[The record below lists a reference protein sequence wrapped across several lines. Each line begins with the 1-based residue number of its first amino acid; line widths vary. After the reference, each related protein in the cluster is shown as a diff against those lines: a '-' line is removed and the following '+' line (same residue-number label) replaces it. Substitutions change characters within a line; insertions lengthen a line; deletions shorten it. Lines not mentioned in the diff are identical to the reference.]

1 MKPLT
6 SSIRRQLLSWLLVP
20 IITLWVV
27 SAAITYIL
35 AIDFANNAY
44 DSALLDSAR
53 AVSSRLVFKATATTV
68 DLPPAAQEILKW
80 NAKDDFFYQVLT
92 SKGKL
97 ISGDDDVPEPVWGEL
112 TKQASFRDEKINS
125 HEVRIVSLQ
134 IPIPDKPNNDFIVV
148 QVAETLQGREEL
160 IDNIILGVV
169 VPQLIL
175 IILAT
180 LAVWFGV
187 ARGLRPLKEL
197 QVAVASRSPSDL
209 RPLVAD
215 SAPKEVKP
223 LVNEINQLLDRLR
236 EDREAQKRFVANAAH
251 QLRTPLAGLKTQTEL
266 AERYKDP
273 AELKHSLRQIRTSA
287 DRATRLVQQL
297 LALARVEPAA
307 YKSTRREPV
316 DINGIARDATTELV
330 PQAIQKSID
339 LGFEGLATSRLV
351 LGESG
356 SLHEMCIN
364 LIENAILYT
373 QSGGKVTVRV
383 ADLERTSLVVEDN
396 GPGIPEAERER
407 VFERFYRPLGNGVD
421 GSGLGLAIVREIAD
435 AHGAVVTISGGPD
448 GVGTAFSVQF
458 PAPGSAS
465 AIPATGTATPPVRPS
480 ETQFSRI

>member
-6 SSIRRQLLSWLLVP
+6 SSIRRQLLTWLLVP

-27 SAAITYIL
+27 SAGITYIL

-53 AVSSRLVFKATATTV
+53 AVSSRLVFKPTGTIV

-97 ISGDDDVPEPVWGEL
+97 ISGDDDVPDPVWAEL
-112 TKQASFRDEKINS
+112 TKQASFRDSLINR
-125 HEVRIVSLQ
+125 HDVRIVSLQ

-169 VPQLIL
+169 VPQLVL

-180 LAVWFGV
+180 LAVWLGV

-209 RPLVAD
+209 RPLMAD
-215 SAPKEVKP
+215 AAPKEVKP

-287 DRATRLVQQL
+287 DRATRLVHQL

-307 YKSTRREPV
+307 YKATRREPV

-330 PQAIQKSID
+330 PQAIQKGID
-339 LGFEGLATSRLV
+339 LGFEGSAVPRLV
-351 LGESG
+351 LGDSS

-373 QSGGKVTVRV
+373 QQGGKVTVR
-383 ADLERTSLVVEDN
+383 LENTDSDVLIVEDN
-396 GPGIPEAERER
+396 GPGIPESERER

-435 AHGAVVTISGGPD
+435 AHGAVVTLSSGPNSVGTMFSIKFP
-448 GVGTAFSVQF
+448 GVGATLT
-458 PAPGSAS
+458 PAA
-465 AIPATGTATPPVRPS
+465 GTAPAIRVS
-480 ETQFSRI
+480 ESQVSRI